1 MHMSMHMSMH
11 MPIHMSVHTSAH
23 IHTGTHVGTRVYTHV
38 YTHVDTRMQNCA
50 CTRQCPCLCR
60 RVSVSMSP
68 HKSRHLPAHVSEH
81 MPMPVFVSPSIRH
94 VHMPFIY
101 TGCVARHLPHSTQG
115 PRVYSDGL
123 YSYGRVRGAAPSA
136 QHSRPSS
143 ECLQTSRPCRRVCID
158 MCTDMCT
165 DMCIDVCIDMRWSC
179 ARHRWKALNE
189 AVIFIT
195 GTSVLATIDMPS
207 SCSEMREK
215 NRAATSYESA
225 WKYTTFSDGM
235 PVSSR
240 RCPPCG
246 S

>member
-123 YSYGRVRGAAPSA
+123 YSCGRVRGAAPSA
-136 QHSRPSS
+136 
-143 ECLQTSRPCRRVCID
+143 
-158 MCTDMCT
+158 
-165 DMCIDVCIDMRWSC
+165 DVFRF
-179 ARHRWKALNE
+179 RFLP
-189 AVIFIT
+189 VPLLT
-195 GTSVLATIDMPS
+195 GA
-207 SCSEMREK
+207 SCSTGVSLGTDTQSLSFHSPII
-215 NRAATSYESA
+215 AH
-225 WKYTTFSDGM
+225 TFQTGNYF
-235 PVSSR
+235 
-240 RCPPCG
+240 C
-246 S
+246 